1 MEIADWKFPKMI
13 IPFQQPFKKQK
24 KLLAPQCQNVVWNF
38 RFNRFKKSGTYNLD
52 FDWFLWSLSFTNLA
66 SRPRLLSFLIFC
78 EFICS
83 KYVFILWQISN
94 IIHKD
99 FIHWN
104 TSRHWRRCK
113 IQIFIIAIIIIIA
126 TKFYSTNNVNCTS

>member
-1 MEIADWKFPKMI
+1 MEIADWTKNDNSI
-13 IPFQQPFKKQK
+13 STALKQK
-24 KLLAPQCQNVVWNF
+24 KLGSAMSKCCLDF
-38 RFNRFKKSGTYNLD
+38 HFNRFKKSGTYNFD

-126 TKFYSTNNVNCTS
+126 TKFYSTNNVHCTS

>member
-1 MEIADWKFPKMI
+1 MAKNWYLFLKSLGKCRLKISKNDNSISTAL
-13 IPFQQPFKKQK
+13 KQK
-24 KLLAPQCQNVVWNF
+24 KLGSAMSKCCLDF
-38 RFNRFKKSGTYNLD
+38 RFNRFKKSGTYNFD

-104 TSRHWRRCK
+104 TSRHWRRGAK
-113 IQIFIIAIIIIIA
+113 Y
-126 TKFYSTNNVNCTS
+126 KFLLLPSSL